1 MIGWFINLC
10 AHMFQPLILIYKRF
24 IILFIIIGYV
34 YQFIGHCLIPLDP
47 CIHTNTRT
55 HLICVRAN
63 IERGGER
70 LERGRERLREEGGSE
85 EGGRVTQQKLLT
97 YKDSTTAKISV
108 VAKTFSRSQVI
119 IQWPRKSVKFLR
131 KKNPSIYIRLKIHQI
146 ILQQI

>member
-1 MIGWFINLC
+1 MC
-10 AHMFQPLILIYKRF
+10 
-24 IILFIIIGYV
+24 IIIGDV
-34 YQFIGHCLIPLDP
+34 HKFIGHCLIPLDS

-70 LERGRERLREEGGSE
+70 LERGRERLREEGGRD
-85 EGGRVTQQKLLT
+85 RVTQQKLLT

-119 IQWPRKSVKFLR
+119 IQ
-131 KKNPSIYIRLKIHQI
+131 
-146 ILQQI
+146 